1 MGNLW
6 PPCCKRWCSQGFP
19 AQPRGCQ
26 EAPYRRCP
34 VFFRKV
40 WDIATRIS
48 FESKSDRPLSLL
60 YHSFHWSPLKNLQG
74 TSMKISDSVIWRS
87 QILMWPFVIWKLA
100 SQIKLEERIFH
111 LFRDASQLW
120 LLQMVFQ
127 STKWPERQFRQTIQC
142 VNLCGSIGGRKS
154 SSSRSGKEFLLWSS
168 SSSSCTSS
176 SSSLPLLTC

>member
-1 MGNLW
+1 MGNLFDHLVARGDVL
-6 PPCCKRWCSQGFP
+6 KNFQLSQKVVRKLHIGD
-19 AQPRGCQ
+19 AL
-26 EAPYRRCP
+26 
-34 VFFRKV
+34 VFFRKF

-48 FESKSDRPLSLL
+48 FESNSNRPVSLF
-60 YHSFHWSPLKNLQG
+60 YQSFHWGPLKISE
-74 TSMKISDSVIWRS
+74 TSACCETMIWRS
-87 QILMWPFVIWKLA
+87 QKLMWPFVIWKLA

-127 STKWPERQFRQTIQC
+127 STKWPEREFRQTIQS

-154 SSSRSGKEFLLWSS
+154 SSSRSGKEFLLWRS